1 MLNNLMGIGS
11 AVGNAIGN
19 FFNKIIFNI
28 IKTLANII
36 NVLINLMRMLLGLDP
51 VTVGEGSSGKVNI
64 VLDFLT
70 EESTITA
77 FFAVMGMSM
86 LCVFI
91 FAIVRIIRNQ
101 CSDEKD
107 DGAVSKSKAIKGV
120 LTSVLNMAILPVFVI
135 CLVFAVTGVAQT
147 MDNITS
153 DNQDMNY
160 GTQIIFSTVDES
172 TLSTMGEVIWKGT
185 TDIDGISD
193 TEKFL
198 YNNCIQKDSQGN
210 IIKGKDAVMQYYNQ
224 SPSYSTMSDLV
235 DNDKYFASF
244 MVPLLGVCIMM
255 FTLAMSCIVVGQRLF
270 YCTFL
275 FIISPFIVS
284 TRPMDDGARWRK
296 WCEVFLSKLMS
307 SFAIVICLNLFFM
320 LTGRLAQIQFFT
332 NGFANGIT
340 TLVIYISGVIAATG
354 ANQLISQ
361 LIGADAGI
369 QERDQ
374 AMNNFRS
381 TMAGLQG
388 ARMAT
393 KAGMGI
399 AKKGTGAV
407 GNFLGGKKNTPLT
420 NYGTSS
426 ANALASGATASG
438 GSMASSIGK
447 ALMGKGTGFKQGS
460 KNLGKRIWNSRPANV
475 LKGAGTLVG
484 GVVASPFVGAS
495 KALKGIKKANKL
507 SKKPELKSKIKTMRK
522 ENPERYNRLKN
533 LSSSL
538 RKGSG
543 KAKKQ

>member
-11 AVGNAIGN
+11 AVGKAIGN

-36 NVLINLMRMLLGLDP
+36 DVIISLMRMLLGLDP
-51 VTVGEGSSGKVNI
+51 VKVNESSSGKVNI

-77 FFAVMGMSM
+77 FFAVMGMSI

-147 MDNITS
+147 MDSITS
-153 DNQDMNY
+153 DNQEMNY
-160 GTQIIFSTVDES
+160 GTQIIFSTVDYDM
-172 TLSTMGEVIWKGT
+172 LSDEGKKLWNGEELIIGFNTKPLNPV
-185 TDIDGISD
+185 D
-193 TEKFL
+193 E
-198 YNNCIQKDSQGN
+198 QGN
-210 IIKGKDAVMQYYNQ
+210 FLKGKNAVMKYYEQ
-224 SPSYSTMSDLV
+224 SPSYSRMSDLV
-235 DNDKYFASF
+235 DNDEYFATF

-332 NGFANGIT
+332 NGFKNGTT
-340 TLVIYISGVIAATG
+340 TLIIYISGVIAATG

-369 QERDQ
+369 HERDQ

-393 KAGMGI
+393 KAASSL
-399 AKKGTGAV
+399 AKKGTGTV

-426 ANALASGATASG
+426 ANTLASGATASG

-475 LKGAGTLVG
+475 AKGAVILTG
-484 GVVASPFVGAS
+484 GVISSPFVGVK
-495 KALKGIKKANKL
+495 KAVKGIKKASKL
-507 SKKPELKSKIKTMRK
+507 NKKPELKSKIKTMKK
-522 ENPERYNRLKN
+522 ENPERYNRIKN
-533 LSSSL
+533 LSGSL
-538 RKGSG
+538 RNGSG
-543 KAKKQ
+543 KAKKH

>member
-19 FFNKIIFNI
+19 FFNKIMFNI
-28 IKTLANII
+28 IKILANIVDVI
-36 NVLINLMRMLLGLDP
+36 ISLMRMLLGLDP
-51 VTVGEGSSGKVNI
+51 VKVNESSSGKVNI

-77 FFAVMGMSM
+77 FFAVMGMSI

-120 LTSVLNMAILPVFVI
+120 LTSVINMVILPIFVV

-147 MDNITS
+147 MDGITS

-160 GTQIIFSTVDES
+160 GTQIIFSTVDED
-172 TLSTMGEVIWKGT
+172 TLETRGKVIWNGKA
-185 TDIDGISD
+185 DPLDMEEIKYVD
-193 TEKFL
+193 
-198 YNNCIQKDSQGN
+198 CIQKDSSGN
-210 IIKGKDAVMQYYNQ
+210 IITGKKAVMQYYEQ
-224 SPSYSTMSDLV
+224 SPSYSRICDLV
-235 DNDKYFASF
+235 INDEYFDKF
-244 MVPLLGVCIMM
+244 ILPLLGACIMV
-255 FTLAMSCIVVGQRLF
+255 FALGMSCIVVGQRLF

-275 FIISPFIVS
+275 FVISPFIVS

-332 NGFANGIT
+332 DGFKNGTT

-393 KAGMGI
+393 KAASSL
-399 AKKGTGAV
+399 AKKGTGTV

-426 ANALASGATASG
+426 ANTLASGATASG

-460 KNLGKRIWNSRPANV
+460 KNLGKRIWNSRPANIA
-475 LKGAGTLVG
+475 KGAVILTG
-484 GVVASPFVGAS
+484 GVISSPFVGAK
-495 KALKGIKKANKL
+495 KAVKGIKKASKL
-507 SKKPELKSKIKTMRK
+507 NKKPELKSKIKTMKK
-522 ENPERYNRLKN
+522 ENPERYNRIKN

-538 RKGSG
+538 RNGSG
-543 KAKKQ
+543 KAKKH